1 MREKSLIFAH
11 LIKREPMEK
20 MLNLVAKTDKN
31 QLPVIKDMAQ
41 NLGVSRKDFYLK
53 LWNQS

>member
-1 MREKSLIFAH
+1 
-11 LIKREPMEK
+11 MEK

-31 QLPVIKDMAQ
+31 QLPIIKDMAQ

-53 LWNQS
+53 LWNKS